1 MMAVHAH
8 AHVHLDN
15 QVTWNTSSYGKTDEL
30 VNLTTHDNAGGL
42 VFIRPSGDVEHSKQS
57 GTNIAINNR
66 YLSNLQD
73 GHYVFGVACAG
84 DVQISAVSTS
94 KKNQRFIRPIHPHP
108 SEPKTDT
115 IFCGTSWQ

>member
-1 MMAVHAH
+1 MQLKKSAFIGSVLMMAVHAH

-15 QVTWNTSSYGKTDEL
+15 QVTWNTSSYGKSDEL

-84 DVQISAVSTS
+84 DVQISAVPTS
-94 KKNQRFIRPIHPHP
+94 KKTTIYPPNPSTPI
-108 SEPKTDT
+108 
-115 IFCGTSWQ
+115 